1 MSNYKEI
8 SVCTLKGNLVISG
21 DSSFFFVLSQIF
33 KCNEDGE
40 PLPIQ
45 TADSD
50 YFKKLII
57 IGSEFKQ
64 KIKESYKAFQFL
76 ESIPENT
83 KFLIVLGNVNA
94 DSSLNNYLEIS
105 KKIHEI
111 NNIKFPI
118 FGNQIDTFYT
128 IFSFGEKKKKNYIG
142 EYDKNKRICRFCG
155 NSKPQVTFNEKAH
168 AISESLGNKLLF
180 CNEEC
185 DDCNTKFSHIEQEL
199 FNLHHIL
206 FSLYQIK
213 GKERIPSFKGKNLDI
228 DNKNHKDEILLK
240 LHDKNLSF
248 NNIDG
253 FKFELNEEKFKFSY
267 QNIYKCFCKF
277 ALSLIDYS
285 HLNRFRK
292 TIEWISSNRTEI
304 DLPKI
309 WMKESHFHEQPML
322 GINIRKDTADPDLPE
337 FIFRLF
343 ILNIEYLF
351 VAPFVNGSKFTFSES
366 TKSIFT
372 EIFELEK
379 YDAVD
384 FSSNEKSFLPIS
396 IEFKLQEGTEVVKIK
411 KSEYENLSEEDRVKK
426 YPKVS
431 VFEIIND
438 LKIYEQK

>member
-21 DSSFFFVLSQIF
+21 DSSFFLVLFQIL
-33 KCNEDGE
+33 KCNENGE

-50 YFKKLII
+50 YFKKLMI

-64 KIKESYKAFQFL
+64 KIKESYKAIQFL

-94 DSSLNNYLEIS
+94 DSSLNNYLSIS
-105 KKIHEI
+105 RKIHKI

-118 FGNQIDTFYT
+118 NGNKIDIFYT
-128 IFSFGEKKKKNYIG
+128 IFSFGDKKNKLFIG

-155 NSKPQVTFNEKAH
+155 NSIPKVSFKKKAH

-185 DDCNTKFSHIEQEL
+185 DDCNIKFSQIEQDL
-199 FNLHHIL
+199 FNLHHVL

-213 GKERIPSFKGKNLDI
+213 GKEQIPSFKGKNLDI
-228 DNKNHKDEILLK
+228 DNKNHKDEILFK
-240 LHDKNLSF
+240 LIDKNLSF

-253 FKFELNEEKFKFSY
+253 FKFELNEQNLKYSY
-267 QNIYKCFCKF
+267 QNIYKCFCKY
-277 ALSLIDYS
+277 ALSFIDNI

-292 TIEWISSNRTEI
+292 TIEWIGSNKTEI

-309 WMKESHFHEQPML
+309 WMKQINHLYKQPL
-322 GINIRKDTADPDLPE
+322 IAINIRQKTSDTDLPE
-337 FIFRLF
+337 FIFKLF

-351 VAPFVNGSKFTFSES
+351 VAPFVDGSKFTFSES
-366 TKSIFT
+366 TKSKLT

-379 YDAVD
+379 YDEVD

-396 IEFKLQEGTEVVKIK
+396 IEIKRQEGTEVVRIK
-411 KSEYENLSEEDRVKK
+411 KSEYENLTEEDRVKK
-426 YPKVS
+426 YQK
-431 VFEIIND
+431 FRY
-438 LKIYEQK
+438 LKLLMI